1 MQNKGVITFLAILLA
16 IASIYQLSF
25 TFATWQVKKAAG
37 EYSKGNFDKERNYLD
52 SVANI
57 KAYPLIGY
65 TFKECQEREIN
76 MGLDLKG
83 GMNVILEVSVS
94 DLIVNLSENSSNKTF
109 IEAIKQAK
117 IDQEDAQADF
127 VTLFYEAFKKINPDL
142 QLNAVFS
149 TYSLKDRVNN
159 TTSDADVLK
168 IIREEAQ
175 SAIDNSLNVLRS
187 RIDKFGVVQPTIQK
201 IDGNSGRILIELPGV
216 KEPKRVRKLLQG
228 TANLQFWETYDFP
241 DVYQY
246 FYQANT
252 KIRELNTTKELK
264 DSTNIEDK
272 IDNTELLIKK
282 DSTAVDTLGD
292 LLSTNDTTNNNPLL
306 DIKNSNAAL
315 KEKEGF
321 KEYQKQNPLFAL
333 LIPYL
338 DKNNQP
344 MNSAT
349 IGYAHFKDTAKVN
362 QILKLRQ
369 IKSLFPKELV
379 VAWEVKPMDFG
390 DDIDKANNYF
400 RLIALKAKRA
410 GKPALEGD
418 VVVSAR
424 EQTDPNTGQWEVSM
438 SMNAEATS
446 KWALITKENIGNQ
459 VAIVLDGY
467 VYSAP
472 NVNSEIKGGS
482 SSISGNFGHD
492 EAADLANILK
502 SGKLQAPAVIIEEE
516 VVGASLGQQAVNN
529 GFISFLIAFIL
540 VLVYMV
546 FFYKKAG
553 YIADIA
559 LISNILLIFGVLASL
574 RAVLTLP
581 GIAGIVLTI
590 GMSVDANVLIY
601 ERIKEEL
608 RLGKGVKQALID
620 GYKNAYSAIVDAN
633 ITTLITAIVLFIF
646 GHGPIKGF
654 ATTLIIGILTSLF
667 TAIFIT
673 RLIFSAM
680 LSKGKNISF
689 YTNMTKNLFV
699 NSKIDFMGKRKIAY
713 VISGTIIILGL
724 AALFTRGLNLGVDFK
739 GGRIYTVQFD
749 KNVKTSDLATTL
761 SSAFGEAPEVK
772 TYGSKKQVKVVTK
785 YMISS
790 TDENADNIVEQK
802 LFDGLKAANVIKDDV
817 NVDMF
822 IEGYTYDK
830 DGNAKK
836 ITGNELADD
845 VMGIKSSRKVGPT
858 IADDIMVKA
867 LWAVFFSLI
876 AIFLYIFLRF
886 RNWQFGLGALAAL
899 AHDVLIVIG
908 LFSLLY
914 NYMPFSM
921 EINQAFI
928 AAVLTVVGYS
938 VNDTVV
944 VFDRIREYMQFSKT
958 RERKLV
964 YNEALNSTLTR
975 TISTSLSTFIV
986 LLAIFLFGGEAL
998 QGFIFAMLIGV
1009 VVGTYSSLFIAT
1021 PVVFDTVKDK
1031 QVKAVD
1037 TQKKREYLGG
1047 KKKEKK

>member
-16 IASIYQLSF
+16 LASIYQLSF
-25 TFATWQVKKAAG
+25 TYATWSVKKAAE
-37 EYSKGNFDKERNYLD
+37 EYSKGDFDKERNYLD
-52 SVANI
+52 SVSNI
-57 KAYPLIGY
+57 QAYPILGY
-65 TFKECQEREIN
+65 TFKQCQEREIN

-83 GMNVILEVSVS
+83 GMNVILEVSVA
-94 DLIVNLSENSSNKTF
+94 DLIVNLAENSTNETF
-109 IEAIKQAK
+109 KKAIEVAKIKQA
-117 IDQEDAQADF
+117 DAQDDF
-127 VTLFYEAFKKINPDL
+127 VTLFYESFKEINPDL

-149 TYSLKDRVNN
+149 TFSLKDRINN
-159 TTSDADVLK
+159 KTSDDDVLR

-241 DVYQY
+241 EVYQY

-252 KIRELNTTKELK
+252 KLRELNSLK
-264 DSTNIEDK
+264 DTVKVEENSGNEDAP
-272 IDNTELLIKK
+272 I
-282 DSTAVDTLGD
+282 DTLES
-292 LLSTNDTTNNNPLL
+292 LLTTNDTINGNPLL
-306 DIKNSNAAL
+306 DIKDANNEL
-315 KEKEGF
+315 TEKEGF
-321 KEYQKQNPLFAL
+321 KEYKKQNPLFAL
-333 LIPYL
+333 LVPYV

-344 MNSAT
+344 IGSAT
-349 IGYAHFKDTAKVN
+349 IGYAHFKDTAEINRVLN
-362 QILKLRQ
+362 LRQ
-369 IKSLFPKELV
+369 IKSIFPKELV

-390 DDIDKANNYF
+390 SEDEGKQENYF
-400 RLIALKAKRA
+400 KLTALKAKRA
-410 GKPALEGD
+410 GKPSLEGD
-418 VVVSAR
+418 VVVQAR
-424 EQTDPNTGQWEVSM
+424 AQTDPNTGQWEVSM

-502 SGKLQAPAVIIEEE
+502 SGKLQAPAVIIEEA
-516 VVGASLGQQAVNN
+516 VVGASLGQQAVEN
-529 GFISFLIAFIL
+529 GLRSFIIAFLI

-553 YIADIA
+553 YVADIA
-559 LISNILLIFGVLASL
+559 LITNILLIFGVLASL

-608 RLGKGVKQALID
+608 RLGKSVKQALID
-620 GYKNAYSAIVDAN
+620 GYKNAYSAIIDAN

-667 TAIFIT
+667 SAIFIT

-680 LSKGKNISF
+680 LSKGMNISF
-689 YTNMTKNLFV
+689 YTKMTKNLFS
-699 NSKIDFMGKRKIAY
+699 NSKIDFIGKRKIAY
-713 VISGTIIILGL
+713 VISGVIIALGIVSL
-724 AALFTRGLNLGVDFK
+724 VTRGLNLGVDFK
-739 GGRIYTVQFD
+739 GGRTYTVQFD
-749 KNVKTSDLATTL
+749 KDVKTSELASTL
-761 SSAFGEAPEVK
+761 QGVFEQAPEVK
-772 TYGSKKQVKVVTK
+772 TYGSKKQVKIITK
-785 YMISS
+785 FMISS
-790 TDENADNIVEQK
+790 TVENADNIAEQK
-802 LFDGLKAANVIKDDV
+802 LYEGILASKLINENVSIDL
-817 NVDMF
+817 F
-822 IEGYTYDK
+822 LGGYTYDAESNPIALN
-830 DGNAKK
+830 GTESAV
-836 ITGNELADD
+836 D
-845 VMGIKSSRKVGPT
+845 VMGIKSSTKVGPT

-899 AHDVLIVIG
+899 AHDVLIVLG
-908 LFSLLY
+908 LFSIGYSFL
-914 NYMPFSM
+914 PFSL

-944 VFDRIREYMQFSKT
+944 VFDRIREFMRFSKT
-958 RERKLV
+958 RERKVV
-964 YNEALNSTLTR
+964 YNEALNSTLSR
-975 TISTSLSTFIV
+975 TLSTSLSTFVV
-986 LLAIFLFGGEAL
+986 LLAIFIFGGEAL
-998 QGFIFAMLIGV
+998 QGFIFAMLVGV

-1021 PVVFDTVKDK
+1021 PVVFDTVKDEK
-1031 QVKAVD
+1031 RVEAV
-1037 TQKKREYLGG
+1037 TNQKRREYLGG
-1047 KKKEKK
+1047 KKKVKK